1 MSQKKILFG
10 KKNYIILFLSL
21 AIIVIGFFLM
31 SGGGSEDPN
40 IFNPEIFNFRRIKLA
55 PTLVIFGFILA
66 IFSILVKNKTSKWL
80 Y

>member
-21 AIIVIGFFLM
+21 ALIVIGFFLM
-31 SGGGSEDPN
+31 SGGGSKDPN

-55 PTLVIFGFILA
+55 PTVVLFGFALA
-66 IFSILVKNKTSKWL
+66 IFSILVKNKTSK
-80 Y
+80 

>member
-21 AIIVIGFFLM
+21 AIVVIGFFLM

-55 PTLVIFGFILA
+55 PTIVIFGFALA
-66 IFSILVKNKTSKWL
+66 IFSILAKNKTSK
-80 Y
+80 

>member
-21 AIIVIGFFLM
+21 ALIVIGFFLM
-31 SGGGSEDPN
+31 SGGGSKDPN

-55 PTLVIFGFILA
+55 PTVVLFGFALA
-66 IFSILVKNKTSKWL
+66 IFSILVRNKTSK
-80 Y
+80 

>member
-21 AIIVIGFFLM
+21 AIIVIGFYLM

-66 IFSILVKNKTSKWL
+66 IFSILVKNKTSK
-80 Y
+80 

>member
-21 AIIVIGFFLM
+21 ALIVIGFFLM
-31 SGGGSEDPN
+31 SGGGSKDPN

-55 PTLVIFGFILA
+55 PTVVLFGFVLA
-66 IFSILVKNKTSKWL
+66 IFSILVKNKTSK
-80 Y
+80 